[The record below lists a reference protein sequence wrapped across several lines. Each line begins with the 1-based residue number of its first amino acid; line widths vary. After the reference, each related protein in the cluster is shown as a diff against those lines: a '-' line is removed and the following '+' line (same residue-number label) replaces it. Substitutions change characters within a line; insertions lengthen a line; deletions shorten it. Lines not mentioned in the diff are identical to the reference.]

1 MLPSWTTDPETPLPE
16 AEAATPEA
24 LRGWRL
30 RAPQENDAALR
41 ASFSTVLRASAA
53 LPPDRRLVMYDADDG
68 GARSA
73 PLEGPALPPASSPFR
88 KRLDARRNAKPKKP
102 DEQRRV
108 CTPFDP
114 DAFHF
119 GKIRNPAERL
129 LRLQLTGGRYDLLTN
144 KFPLFPKHMLLVSAS
159 LVPQQMT
166 LPHLRSVGELIRPSS
181 FCAYFNSWCASASV
195 NHFHCHVIDEL
206 PPVAKLALVPGAVL
220 AGGVETLR
228 PDGFPGHCYVYGWSQ
243 VGEVGAAVWAMQKAN
258 QPHNLL
264 FSPKHVYV
272 WPKPLQRPARSWDLY
287 PETVGGP
294 ELLGSFTV
302 YLQPDFDKLTAEHAA
317 ELFAINTAPLPA
329 IRAPLPPRI
338 RSADPAADG
347 RAADDSD
354 APISDAGGSR
364 RALAAIRPSQSL
376 DSAGSVLCDVLVR

>member
-16 AEAATPEA
+16 AAAATPEA

-166 LPHLRSVGELIRPSS
+166 MPHLRSVGELIRPSS

-272 WPKPLQRPARSWDLY
+272 WPKPLQRPARCLGLRRRRGYSNRVSS
-287 PETVGGP
+287 EVRCCQVVG
-294 ELLGSFTV
+294 
-302 YLQPDFDKLTAEHAA
+302 
-317 ELFAINTAPLPA
+317 PLPRDSG
-329 IRAPLPPRI
+329 RAGAARLLHCLPPARL
-338 RSADPAADG
+338 RQAHRGARG
-347 RAADDSD
+347 RALRHQHRPPPRHPRAA
-354 APISDAGGSR
+354 APAHPLRRSR
-364 RALAAIRPSQSL
+364 RRRPRCGRL
-376 DSAGSVLCDVLVR
+376 GRAHL